1 MYSQNDEEQIILD
14 YFKTNSGKRLLD
26 IGAYDGKS
34 LSNSLAL
41 IEMGWTGVLIEAS
54 PTNFTKI
61 IREYPHLDKIDAVC
75 AAIGTS
81 SKLVK
86 FHDSGEMVSTTDP
99 AHLEK
104 WSGQNWPAYHIM
116 MLSPDD
122 LLSYYPDQ
130 FDFINVDV
138 EGYSFEL
145 FSKLLP
151 LYPSCKCWCVEHDT
165 ADNPSNMAKLQ
176 EIAFNNGF
184 RKIGFNGENIIL
196 AK

>member
-104 WSGQNWPAYHIM
+104 WSGQNCHR
-116 MLSPDD
+116 
-122 LLSYYPDQ
+122 DQ
-130 FDFINVDV
+130 KHP
-138 EGYSFEL
+138 
-145 FSKLLP
+145 FS
-151 LYPSCKCWCVEHDT
+151 
-165 ADNPSNMAKLQ
+165 
-176 EIAFNNGF
+176 
-184 RKIGFNGENIIL
+184 
-196 AK
+196 